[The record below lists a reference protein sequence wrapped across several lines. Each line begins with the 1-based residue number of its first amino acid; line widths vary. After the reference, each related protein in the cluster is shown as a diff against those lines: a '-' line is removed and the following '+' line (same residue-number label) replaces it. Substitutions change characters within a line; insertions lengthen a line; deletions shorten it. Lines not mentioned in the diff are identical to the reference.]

1 MNINELCELV
11 KEIFTEKEEYLVW
24 IGDINYIYIRKDG
37 FIRLEIKQH
46 FGLLYLKIVDE
57 DSKTFT
63 IPTKNRKEF
72 LCLFKEIYEN
82 YDLHKSNFK
91 LAKDN
96 FKNLSDD
103 GVIRY
108 MRDRK
113 LNEIL

>member
-11 KEIFTEKEEYLVW
+11 KEIFSDEEYTVW

-37 FIRLEIKQH
+37 FIKLEIKQY
-46 FGLLYLKIVDE
+46 FGLSYIKIIDIE
-57 DSKTFT
+57 PTEFA

-82 YDLHKSNFK
+82 YDLQKSNFK
-91 LAKDN
+91 LAKNN

-108 MRDRK
+108 IRDRK

>member
-1 MNINELCELV
+1 MNLNELCELV
-11 KEIFTEKEEYLVW
+11 KEIFTEEEYLVW
-24 IGDINYIYIRKDG
+24 IGDINFIYIRKDG

-46 FGLLYLKIVDE
+46 FGLPTITIVDE
-57 DSKTFT
+57 DSKTFA

-72 LCLFKEIYEN
+72 LYLFKDIYEN
-82 YDLHKSNFK
+82 YYLQKSNFK